1 MAEMNGILNICK
13 PAGITSRDVVNHVQK
28 IIKPVKTGH
37 AGTLD
42 PMAEG
47 VLVVCTGL
55 ATRLVEYVQDSAKR
69 YRGEFILGQ
78 ISNTEDITG
87 EITQL
92 GTSSIPT
99 EEQLRGVLPQFTGE
113 IQQRP
118 PAFSA
123 LKVKGKRAYDLAR
136 QGRTFKLA
144 TRPVQ
149 VYSLDLVQYEY
160 PRFTLDICCG
170 KGTYVRSL
178 GRDIAAAVDNGALMS
193 ALTRT
198 SVGQFK
204 IENACQLEDIT
215 GKTIDD
221 LLLSAVEA
229 TGAMPRMTLRDD
241 EEKTVGQGGFI
252 ENRLHIK
259 DEEIAAVSSNGRL
272 VAILA
277 PRSVTQLRPLKFFP
291 A

>member
-1 MAEMNGILNICK
+1 MNGILNICK
-13 PAGITSRDVVNHVQK
+13 SAGVTSRDVVNHVQGLV
-28 IIKPVKTGH
+28 KPAKTGH

-47 VLVVCTGL
+47 VLVVCVGL

-78 ISNTEDITG
+78 TSNTEDSTG
-87 EITQL
+87 EVEL
-92 GTSSIPT
+92 LEDPPAVSAA
-99 EEQLRGVLPQFTGE
+99 ELRGVLPQFVGD
-113 IQQRP
+113 IQQKP

-136 QGRTFKLA
+136 KGRTFELA
-144 TRPVQ
+144 LRPVS
-149 VYSLDLVQYEY
+149 VYSLELVEFEY

-178 GRDIAAAVDNGALMS
+178 GRDIAIALGTGAVMS

-198 SVGQFK
+198 AVGRFK
-204 IENACQLEDIT
+204 IDAACETADIT
-215 GKTIDD
+215 SQTLED
-221 LLLSAVEA
+221 LLLPPVEA
-229 TGAMPRMTLRDD
+229 TGAMPRMTLRED

-259 DEEIAAVSSNGRL
+259 DDEIAAVSSAGRL

-277 PRSVTQLRPLKFFP
+277 PRGSAQLRPLKFFP

>member
-1 MAEMNGILNICK
+1 MNGIFNICK
-13 PAGITSRDVVNHVQK
+13 PAGVTSRDVVNHVQK
-28 IIKPVKTGH
+28 IVKPAKTGH

-47 VLVVCTGL
+47 VLVVCVGA

-78 ISNTEDITG
+78 TSDTEDTTGDITTLENPQEPSED
-87 EITQL
+87 EI
-92 GTSSIPT
+92 
-99 EEQLRGVLPQFTGE
+99 RAVLPQFTGQ

-144 TRPVQ
+144 TRPVE
-149 VYSLDLVQYEY
+149 VYSLELAAYDF

-178 GRDIAAAVDNGALMS
+178 GRDIAVSLGTGATMS

-198 SVGQFK
+198 AVGRFK
-204 IENACQLEDIT
+204 IADAVQMNDIT
-215 GKTIDD
+215 ARTAGDH
-221 LLLSAVEA
+221 LLSAVEA
-229 TGAMPRMTLRDD
+229 TGAMPRMTLRED
-241 EEKTVGQGGFI
+241 EEKTISQGGFI
-252 ENRLHIK
+252 ENRLQIK
-259 DEEIAAVSSNGRL
+259 DEETAAVSTDGRL
-272 VAILA
+272 VAILG
-277 PRSVTQLRPLKFFP
+277 PRGATQLRPLKFFP